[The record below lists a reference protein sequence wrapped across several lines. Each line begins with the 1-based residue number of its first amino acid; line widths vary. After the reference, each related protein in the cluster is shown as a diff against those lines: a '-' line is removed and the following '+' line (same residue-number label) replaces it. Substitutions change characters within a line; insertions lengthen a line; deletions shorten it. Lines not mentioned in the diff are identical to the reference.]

1 MAYVPQSSNYQLEG
15 FAEFEKQ
22 LQQMADDF
30 RSDLIAR
37 NTLVPAAKA
46 AMQGVLL
53 SAQTKAPVGDKP
65 RDSENPFHMRDT
77 IRLDARIPSA
87 KDRMSQYVNE
97 TDAAI
102 AVVSV
107 KKSAVSLAQEFG
119 TSKMSANPFLRPAL
133 QENASN
139 VLQQLKSEL
148 GSRITQYAQKLA
160 RRRK

>member
-1 MAYVPQSSNYQLEG
+1 MAYVPQSSKFELEG
-15 FAEFEKQ
+15 FAEFEQQ
-22 LQQMADDF
+22 LQQMAQDF
-30 RSDLIAR
+30 RGDLIAR
-37 NTLVPAAKA
+37 NTLVPAGKA
-46 AMQGVLL
+46 AMEVVLT

-65 RDSENPFHMRDT
+65 RDANNPIHMRDT
-77 IRLDARIPSA
+77 IRLDARIPTA

-119 TSKMSANPFLRPAL
+119 TSKMAANPFLRPAL
-133 QENASN
+133 QENANN
-139 VLQQLKSEL
+139 VLTELKSEL
-148 GSRITQYAQKLA
+148 AIRITQYAQKLS